1 MTSWLLELAWTGER
15 LERRLWLQE
24 EGGRIRSLTPLGDRP
39 VPRGA
44 RVVPGLTLPGLA
56 NAHSHAFHRALR
68 GSQERPTAGPGDFW
82 SWREGMY
89 QLSGRITPEQLFHL
103 ARATYGEMAL
113 SGITQVGEFHYLHHG
128 GGGARYPGPLMEEAL
143 FAAAEEAGIRLT
155 LLDTCY
161 LRPGLQGGVLGGPAA
176 RFSDGD
182 AISWRRRVERMAVP
196 TGVILGAAIHSVR
209 ALRPEEMVVVRE
221 WAQERDAP
229 LHLHLSEQL
238 AENRDCQRETG
249 LSPTGLVAQMG
260 VLGERTTAVHAIHL
274 SRSDR
279 ELLGGTGTTVCACPT
294 TERELG
300 DGICPAL
307 ELERAGSPLALGS
320 DSQAVI
326 DLFEEARAVELDQ
339 RLRRHRRGLH
349 QPEALIGA
357 ATLGGSRS
365 LGWEA
370 GELREG
376 RLADFISLSLEAPR
390 LAGAELGDTVAQAVY
405 SAHPADVR
413 LVVVGGELVVEAGE
427 HLRLGGVGALL
438 EQSLA
443 ELGA

>member
-89 QLSGRITPEQLFHL
+89 QLAGRITPEQLFHL

-161 LRPGLQGGVLGGPAA
+161 LRPGLQGGVLEGPAA

-376 RLADFISLSLEAPR
+376 RLADFISLSLGGPR

>member
-1 MTSWLLELAWTGER
+1 MTGWLLELAWTGER
-15 LERRLWLQE
+15 LERRLWLEE

-39 VPRGA
+39 VPPGA
-44 RVVPGLTLPGLA
+44 RVLSGITLPGLA

-68 GSQERPTAGPGDFW
+68 GRQERPAGRPGDFW
-82 SWREGMY
+82 SWRRGMY
-89 QLSGRITPEQLFHL
+89 ELAGRITPDQLFHL
-103 ARATYGEMAL
+103 ARATYGEMVL

-128 GGGARYPGPLMEEAL
+128 GEGAPYPGPLLEEAVV
-143 FAAAEEAGIRLT
+143 AAAGEAGIRLT

-161 LRPGLQGGVLGGPAA
+161 LRPGLRGGQLTGPAA

-182 AISWRRRVERMAVP
+182 ARSWRRRVERLPVP
-196 TGVILGAAIHSVR
+196 SGVILGAAIHSVR
-209 ALRPEEMVVVRE
+209 ALGAEEMVVVRE
-221 WAQERDAP
+221 WAQERGAP

-238 AENRDCQRETG
+238 AENRDCEKATG
-249 LSPTGLVAQMG
+249 MSPTELVARLD
-260 VLGERTTAVHAIHL
+260 VLGEGTTAVHAIHL
-274 SRSDR
+274 SRGDR
-279 ELLGGTGTTVCACPT
+279 ELLGTTGTTVCACPT

-349 QPEALIGA
+349 QPEALLRA

-376 RLADFISLSLEAPR
+376 RLADFISLSLEGPR
-390 LAGAELGDTVAQAVY
+390 LAGAELGDTVAQVVY
-405 SAHPADVR
+405 SAHPADIR
-413 LVVVGGELVVEAGE
+413 QVVVGGELVVEAGE
-427 HLRLGGVGALL
+427 HLRLGSVGALL

-443 ELGA
+443 ELGP

>member
-1 MTSWLLELAWTGER
+1 
-15 LERRLWLQE
+15 
-24 EGGRIRSLTPLGDRP
+24 
-39 VPRGA
+39 
-44 RVVPGLTLPGLA
+44 
-56 NAHSHAFHRALR
+56 
-68 GSQERPTAGPGDFW
+68 
-82 SWREGMY
+82 
-89 QLSGRITPEQLFHL
+89 
-103 ARATYGEMAL
+103 
-113 SGITQVGEFHYLHHG
+113 
-128 GGGARYPGPLMEEAL
+128 
-143 FAAAEEAGIRLT
+143 
-155 LLDTCY
+155 
-161 LRPGLQGGVLGGPAA
+161 
-176 RFSDGD
+176 
-182 AISWRRRVERMAVP
+182 
-196 TGVILGAAIHSVR
+196 
-209 ALRPEEMVVVRE
+209 
-221 WAQERDAP
+221 
-229 LHLHLSEQL
+229 
-238 AENRDCQRETG
+238 
-249 LSPTGLVAQMG
+249 VAQLG

-279 ELLGGTGTTVCACPT
+279 DLLGTTGTTVCACPT

-307 ELERAGSPLALGS
+307 ELERSGSPLALGS

-349 QPEALIGA
+349 QPEALLRA

-376 RLADFISLSLEAPR
+376 RLADFISVSLEGPR

-413 LVVVGGELVVEAGE
+413 LVVVGGEPVVEAGE

-443 ELGA
+443 ELGS

>member
-15 LERRLWLQE
+15 LERRLWLE
-24 EGGRIRSLTPLGDRP
+24 EEEGRIRSLTPMGERP

-44 RVVPGLTLPGLA
+44 RVVSGLTLPGLA

-68 GSQERPTAGPGDFW
+68 GRQERPKERPGDFW

-89 QLSGRITPEQLFHL
+89 ELAGRITPEQLFHL
-103 ARATYGEMAL
+103 ARATYGEMVL

-128 GGGARYPGPLMEEAL
+128 ADGARYPGPLMEEAL
-143 FAAAEEAGIRLT
+143 FAAAEEAGVRLT

-161 LRPGLQGGVLGGPAA
+161 LHPGLRGGELKGPAA

-182 AISWRRRVERMAVP
+182 ALSWRRRVEQLPVP
-196 TGVILGAAIHSVR
+196 SGVILGAAIHSVR
-209 ALRPEEMVVVRE
+209 ALGPEEMVVVRE
-221 WAQERDAP
+221 WAQERGAP

-238 AENRDCQRETG
+238 AENRDCQTATG
-249 LSPTGLVAQMG
+249 LSPTELLAELG

-274 SRSDR
+274 SPHDR
-279 ELLGGTGTTVCACPT
+279 ELLGETGTTVCACPT
-294 TERELG
+294 TERDLG

-326 DLFEEARAVELDQ
+326 DLFEEARALELDQ

-349 QPEALIGA
+349 QPEALLRA
-357 ATLGGSRS
+357 ATLGGSGA
-365 LGWEA
+365 LGWDA

-376 RLADFISLSLEAPR
+376 RLADFISVSLEGPR
-390 LAGAELGDTVAQAVY
+390 MAGADLGDPVAQAVY

-413 LVVVGGELVVEAGE
+413 LVVVGGEPVVEAGE

-443 ELGA
+443 ELGP

>member
-15 LERRLWLQE
+15 LERRLWLEE
-24 EGGRIRSLTPLGDRP
+24 EGGRIKSLAPLGDRP

-44 RVVPGLTLPGLA
+44 RVVSGLTLPGLA
-56 NAHSHAFHRALR
+56 NSHSHAFHRALR
-68 GSQERPTAGPGDFW
+68 GRQERPSTGPGDFW

-89 QLSGRITPEQLFHL
+89 QLAGKITPEQLFRL
-103 ARATYGEMAL
+103 ARATYGEMVL

-128 GGGARYPGPLMEEAL
+128 GDGARYPGPLMEEAIC
-143 FAAAEEAGIRLT
+143 AAAEESGVRLT

-161 LRPGLQGGVLGGPAA
+161 LRPGFEGGQLKGPAA

-182 AISWRRRVERMAVP
+182 ALSWRRRVERMSVP
-196 TGVILGAAIHSVR
+196 SGVILGAAIHSVR
-209 ALRPEEMVVVRE
+209 ALGPEDMAVVRD
-221 WAQERDAP
+221 WAQERGAP

-238 AENRDCQRETG
+238 AENRACRRATG
-249 LSPTGLVAQMG
+249 LSPTELVAELG
-260 VLGERTTAVHAIHL
+260 VLGEGTTAVHAIHL
-274 SRSDR
+274 SRPDR
-279 ELLGGTGTTVCACPT
+279 ELLGGTGTTVCVCPT

-339 RLRRHRRGLH
+339 RLRSHRRALH
-349 QPEALIGA
+349 HPESLLRA
-357 ATLGGSRS
+357 ATRGGSRS

-376 RLADFISLSLEAPR
+376 RLADFISLGLEGPR
-390 LAGAELGDTVAQAVY
+390 LAGADTGDPVAQAVY

-413 LVVVGGELVVEAGE
+413 QVVVGGELVVEAGE
-427 HLRLGGVGALL
+427 HLRLGGVGPLL
-438 EQSLA
+438 ERSLA
-443 ELGA
+443 ELGQ